1 MKKLVLL
8 ILLLSCCAFA
18 QSPAGIWYFGKKAGI
33 SFNSGPN
40 PVAVTDGKI
49 DTFEGCATLCDAN
62 GGLLFYTDGRNVW
75 NRNHGVMPNGNA
87 VAPNVGLNGNDSS
100 TQSAIIVTK
109 PGSTT
114 LYYVFTVDE
123 LAKPNGLNYSIID
136 LTLDNGLGD
145 ITTKNVSLATPTL
158 EKITAVQHANGTDF
172 WIVSHKYGN
181 NQFIAYQLSASG
193 LSAPVIS
200 SVGSVLNLDS
210 QQTLGYLKAS
220 PDGKFIAAANG
231 GTGTNLQL
239 FNFNNATGQ
248 LSLLSTTPFGASTTL
263 GAYGLEFSSN
273 SELLYVTRIDP
284 VNLVSE
290 LYQLN
295 ISNQNQSSINASLTL
310 LASAPFDN
318 VDYAGLYAALQI
330 GPNQKIYI
338 ARTKYNYL
346 SSIDFPNNVGTS
358 CQVTNNSVS
367 LSPNSCS
374 FGLPSFVTSY
384 FELNFT
390 ATNFCFGNQTIF
402 QTPTINNV
410 VNYNWNFGDVTSP
423 NNISNDLNPE
433 YIFTSTGT
441 YSVTLTIQTT
451 TLIKTFTKNI
461 TIVDTP
467 IANPITDY
475 SKCDENNNA
484 TSTFV
489 LNTKNTELLG
499 TQNASNYIINYYES
513 NQDAIDKINP
523 ISQTNYTSTST
534 TIYAKIETNDR
545 VCYDIIP
552 FNLIVANLPILAPDI
567 EVYYCSNF
575 FPSPIIISA
584 ENQNPAD
591 ILTYLWNNGE
601 TTESISVNT
610 IGTFTVTGTNSLG
623 CQTTR
628 TITVSLSG
636 ISSINFITQGTIG
649 SYNVQIT
656 ATGDSNDYL
665 YVIDNEFGT
674 FQTSPTFENVF
685 PGDHIVYVKDNHGC
699 GVVSGSFSVL
709 GYPKYFTPNNDG
721 INDYWNLQGSFLD
734 VKSLRIFDRFGKF
747 ITDIPANSSG
757 WNGTLNGK
765 QITSDD
771 YWFSAILATGEEVKG
786 HFSLKR

>member
-8 ILLLSCCAFA
+8 ILLLSCCAYA

-49 DTFEGCATLCDAN
+49 DTFEGCATLCDPN
-62 GGLLFYTDGRNVW
+62 GNLLFYTDGSKVW
-75 NRNHGVMPNGNA
+75 NRNHFVMPNGS
-87 VAPNVGLNGNDSS
+87 GLFGNDSS

-136 LTLDNGLGD
+136 LTLDGGLGD
-145 ITTKNVSLATPTL
+145 ITTKNVSLNTPTL

-172 WIVSHKYGN
+172 WIISHRYGN

-193 LSAPVIS
+193 LSAPVTS
-200 SVGSVLNLDS
+200 SVGSVLNVDT

-220 PDGKFIAAANG
+220 PNGKFIAAANG
-231 GTGTNLQL
+231 GTNTNLQL

-248 LSLLSTTPFGASTTL
+248 LSLLSTTPFGATTSL

-273 SELLYVTRIDP
+273 SDLLYVTRIDP
-284 VNLVSE
+284 VSLVSE

-295 ISNQNQSSINASLTL
+295 ISTPNQTVINASLTL

-318 VDYAGLYAALQI
+318 IDLEGIYGALQI

-358 CQVTNNSVS
+358 CQVTQNSVS
-367 LSPNSCS
+367 LGPNSCS

-390 ATNFCFGNQTIF
+390 ATNFCLGNQTIF
-402 QTPTINNV
+402 QTPNINNV
-410 VNYNWNFGDVTSP
+410 VNYTWNFGDVTSP
-423 NNISNDLNPE
+423 DNISNDLNPNHE
-433 YIFTSTGT
+433 FTSTGT
-441 YSVTLTIQTT
+441 YTVTLTVQTT

-467 IANPITDY
+467 IANPVSVY
-475 SKCDENNNA
+475 QKCDENNNLTA
-484 TSTFV
+484 NFV
-489 LNTKNTELLG
+489 LNTKNIELLG

-513 NQDAIDKINP
+513 NQNAIDKINP
-523 ISQTNYTSTST
+523 LSQTGYTSTSK
-534 TIYAKIETNDR
+534 TIYAKIETNDG

-552 FNLIVANLPILAPDI
+552 FDLYVNMLPVLAPD
-567 EVYYCSNF
+567 EQVFYCKNY
-575 FPSPIIISA
+575 FPTPITLSA
-584 ENQNPAD
+584 ENQNPSEV
-591 ILTYLWNNGE
+591 LTYLWNTGDSTE
-601 TTESISVNT
+601 TIYTNT
-610 IGTFTVTGTNSLG
+610 TGIYTVTATNSLG
-623 CQTTR
+623 CSTTR
-628 TITVSLSG
+628 TITVIESE
-636 ISSINFITQGTIG
+636 IATIDFILQGAIG
-649 SYNVQIT
+649 SYTIQVNPIGN
-656 ATGDSNDYL
+656 GDYV
-665 YVIDNEFGT
+665 YVIDNELGT
-674 FQTSPTFENVF
+674 YQTSPIFENVF
-685 PGDHIVYVKDNHGC
+685 PGDHIVYVKDKNGC
-699 GVVSGSFSVL
+699 GIVSAPFSVV
-709 GYPKYFTPNNDG
+709 GYPKFFTPNGDG
-721 INDYWNLQGSFLD
+721 INDYWNLQGSFLN
-734 VKSLRIFDRFGKF
+734 VISIRIFDRFGKYLSEVLPN
-747 ITDIPANSSG
+747 TLG
-757 WNGTLNGK
+757 WNGTSNGK
-765 QITSDD
+765 ILTSDD
-771 YWFSAILATGEEVKG
+771 YWFKAKLATGEEING